1 MRHDV
6 YYQPYSESDMTQLF
20 GVKRDYR
27 AVSYALCSA
36 VVGII
41 FMRLIVY
48 FAPIAQDTYGRSL
61 AVTALFAI
69 PVQLIFLLAIPFC
82 IYKFYGGRTVKQVAE
97 YSSCGRFKPYFLIAI
112 PLGIF
117 VYFTTLGV
125 SSLWMALLRATGY
138 VSSSSSPDMPEK
150 FVFGF
155 FVADV
160 LLTAVLPAVCEEF
173 VMRGG
178 FLTTA
183 KSVFKTIGC
192 VVLCGVA
199 FGLFHQNVKQ
209 VFYTALFGALAAFLA
224 LRLKSIYPAMLM
236 HFTNNFCS
244 VFFDYADNYDWAVGG
259 GLFDVI
265 DSLAATRAWALG
277 LLFAAVVGI
286 SAGLVFLMLYFRD
299 KKVVEKKLE
308 VLKDSAFD
316 ATNKRVVLMGEFDP
330 KRVENLEMEKEVYGA
345 DYREEKCRPSLR
357 DIMIVIG
364 LGVVTLLTTV
374 FTYVWGFFY

>member
-1 MRHDV
+1 
-6 YYQPYSESDMTQLF
+6 MTALF
-20 GVKRDYR
+20 GVKRDFR

-41 FMRLIVY
+41 LMRIIVY
-48 FAPIAQDTYGRSL
+48 FVPIDQSTYGMSI
-61 AVTALFAI
+61 AATALFAL
-69 PVQLIFLLAIPFC
+69 PVQLVFLLAVPFC
-82 IYKFYGGRTVKQVAE
+82 IYKFYGKRTFRQVAE
-97 YSSCGRFKPYFLIAI
+97 YSSCTAFKPYFLIAV

-117 VYFTTLGV
+117 VYFTTIGV
-125 SSLWMALLRATGY
+125 SSVWMALLRATGY
-138 VSSSSSPDMPEK
+138 VSVTSTPDMPEN

-155 FVADV
+155 FLAEVV
-160 LLTAVLPAVCEEF
+160 LTAVLPAVCEEF
-173 VMRGG
+173 AMRGG

-183 KSVFKTIGC
+183 RSVFGTVGC
-192 VVLCGVA
+192 VALCGIA

-209 VFYTALFGALAAFLA
+209 VFYTACFGALAAFLT

-259 GLFDVI
+259 GLFDAV
-265 DSLAATRAWALG
+265 DSLAATRAWALALIFVCVAG
-277 LLFAAVVGI
+277 VSI
-286 SAGLVFLMLYFRD
+286 GLVYLMIFIRD
-299 KKVVEKKLE
+299 KKVTENKIE

-330 KRVENLEMEKEVYGA
+330 KRVEALEMEKEVYGA
-345 DYREEKCRPSLR
+345 DYREEKTKPTLR
-357 DIMIVIG
+357 DVMIVIG
-364 LGVVTLLTTV
+364 LAVVTVLTTV